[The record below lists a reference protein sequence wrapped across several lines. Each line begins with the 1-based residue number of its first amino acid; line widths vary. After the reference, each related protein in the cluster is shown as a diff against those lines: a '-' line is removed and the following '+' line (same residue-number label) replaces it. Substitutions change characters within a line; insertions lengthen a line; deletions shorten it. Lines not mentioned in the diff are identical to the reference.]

1 MVSEILPGVFW
12 VGVVDWDIR
21 QFHGHELSTNRG
33 TTYNAYLIRDER
45 TALIDTV
52 GERFADRLLE
62 NIREVIDPAQIDV
75 VVTNHAEPDHA
86 GALGDVMRHAPQAT
100 LVVSPRGAE
109 SVSGLHH
116 QPWNFRTVKTGER
129 ISLGRREMI
138 FVEAPMLH
146 WPDSMFTYLTGS
158 NLLMPNDAFGQHYAT
173 DSRFNDSVDRHALY
187 REALKYYANI
197 LTPFSPLVLRK
208 IQDVLA
214 LGLPVDM
221 IAPSHGVIWREDP
234 LQIVHAY
241 QEWAEQKPERRAVV
255 LYDTM
260 WGATRRMAEA
270 IGDGLNA
277 GGVPFQALHLSATD
291 RNEVLTETFRAGA
304 VIVGSPTINQGLLGS
319 VSVLLEDLT
328 HLKFRIPIG
337 AAFGSY
343 GWGGESARTIQ
354 ERLKACG
361 METPVEPL
369 RVKWQ
374 PRAEDLQACEALG
387 RSVAERVTAL
397 PAG

>member
-12 VGVVDWDIR
+12 VGVVDWDVR
-21 QFHGHELSTNRG
+21 RFHGHELSTHRG
-33 TTYNAYLIRDER
+33 TTYNAYLIRDKQ

-52 GERFADRLLE
+52 GEPFAGQLLE
-62 NIREVIDPAQIDV
+62 NIRSIIDPKQIDY

-86 GALGDVMRHAPQAT
+86 GALAEVLREAPQAA
-100 LVVSPRGAE
+100 VIVSPKGAE
-109 SVSGLHH
+109 SVPGHHH
-116 QPWNFRTVKTGER
+116 QAWNLRTVRTGER
-129 ISLGRREMI
+129 ISLGHRELA

-158 NLLMPNDAFGQHYAT
+158 NLLLPNDAFGQHYAS
-173 DSRFNDSVDRHALY
+173 DSRFNDAVDRHALY
-187 REALKYYANI
+187 HEALKYYANI

-208 IQDVLA
+208 IQEVLA

-234 LQIVHAY
+234 LQIVGAY

-270 IGDGLNA
+270 IGDGLTA
-277 GGVPFQALHLSATD
+277 GGVPNELLHLAVTD
-291 RNEVLTETFRAGA
+291 RNEVLTRVFRAGA
-304 VIVGSPTINQGLLGS
+304 VVVGSPTINQGLLGP
-319 VSVLLEDLT
+319 VTVLLEDLA
-328 HLKFRIPIG
+328 HLKFRVPVG

-361 METPVEPL
+361 MEMPAEPL

-374 PRAEDLQACEALG
+374 PGAEDRQACQALG
-387 RSVAERVTAL
+387 RSVAEAVRAR
-397 PAG
+397 